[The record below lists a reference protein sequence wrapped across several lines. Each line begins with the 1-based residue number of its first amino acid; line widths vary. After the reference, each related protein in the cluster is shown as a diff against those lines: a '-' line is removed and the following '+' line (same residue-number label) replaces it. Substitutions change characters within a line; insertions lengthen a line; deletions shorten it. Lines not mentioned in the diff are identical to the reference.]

1 MHRKPNIL
9 LILAD
14 ELRADALGCFGN
26 TICRTPHLDSLAASG
41 TRFDQCMITQPT
53 CTPSRASILTGCYPS
68 AIGSRMVGCVTPDDQ
83 RFMTHALKRDGYRTV
98 SIGKIHLMPQG
109 TEVDLLSSRMTEQGK
124 LNFYGFDEVDLVN
137 GHGMHCRGP
146 LYTPWL
152 NEQVPDLQ
160 ARYDAAKPISPGLN
174 NAKGSL
180 RTHTWEL
187 PPHTHSSVYIA
198 DRTCASLERF
208 SSEARENQPFFMHVS
223 FPDPHHPNTVPE
235 PYASM
240 YDPAL
245 MPKPVPAVNEQDGAT
260 PLQLSVHHGK
270 NGSDHQATRD
280 GVIGTPPDQYDRYTL
295 ADWQA
300 AKAIYY
306 GMVTLLDQQI
316 GRILQTLKKTGLD
329 RDTLV
334 VFLSDHGDYL
344 GDHGMFGKGF
354 HYDSVLR
361 TPLIVAGP
369 DIVAGRKLDGM
380 ASTVDLAP
388 TLLDYA
394 NVPLPSAM
402 QGVSMC
408 RAIRGDEPLPRDAAL
423 TENDDDIAVM
433 RARTLTT
440 RQWKITWYCNTQD
453 GELYN
458 RQQDPDE
465 RVNRWHDPKLAS
477 VKSQLL
483 NHLLEHVVC
492 ATDMSNGRSQKPAPP
507 IPHWLPSPISICIEE
522 SNT

>member
-1 MHRKPNIL
+1 MSDQPNIL

-26 TICRTPHLDSLAASG
+26 PICRTPHLDSLAASG
-41 TRFDQCMITQPT
+41 AQFEQCMITQPT

-68 AIGSRMVGCVTPDDQ
+68 AIRSRMVGCVTPQDE
-83 RFMTHALKRDGYRTV
+83 RFLPRVMKKSGYRTV
-98 SIGKIHLMPQG
+98 SIGKIHLIPQG
-109 TEVDLLSSRMTEQGK
+109 VEVEELGDALEHDGDLDY
-124 LNFYGFDEVDLVN
+124 YGFEEVDLVN

-146 LYTPWL
+146 QYTPWL
-152 NEQVPDLQ
+152 KEQVPDLQ
-160 ARYDAAKPISPGLN
+160 QCYDAEKDISPGVN
-174 NAKGSL
+174 SPTGRL

-198 DRTCASLERF
+198 DRACERLERF
-208 SSEARENQPFFMHVS
+208 ASDATGDQPFFMHVS
-223 FPDPHHPNTVPE
+223 FPDPHHPNTVPQ

-240 YDPAL
+240 YDPNK
-245 MPKPVPAVNEQDGAT
+245 MPAPIPPVNASDGAT
-260 PLQLSVHHGK
+260 QRQLDVHHGK
-270 NGSDHQATRD
+270 GLSQNTKSRD
-280 GVIGTPPDQYDRYTL
+280 GVVGTPPDEYDRYTL

-300 AKAIYY
+300 TKAIYY
-306 GMVTLLDQQI
+306 GMVSLLDEQI
-316 GRILQTLKKTGLD
+316 GRILQSLRETGLD

-361 TPLIVAGP
+361 TPLIIAGP
-369 DIVAGRKLDGM
+369 DVVAGRKCDGM

-388 TLLDYA
+388 TLLEYA
-394 NVPLPSAM
+394 KVSPPPAV

-408 RAIRGDEPLPRDAAL
+408 NSLTGDAPLPRDAVL

-433 RARTLTT
+433 RVRTLTT
-440 RQWKITWYCNTQD
+440 CQWKITWYCNSQD
-453 GELYN
+453 GELYD

-465 RVNRWHDPKLAS
+465 RINRWHDPQLS
-477 VKSQLL
+477 DVKSQLIQ
-483 NHLLEHVVC
+483 HLLEHVVC
-492 ATDMSNGRSQKPAPP
+492 AVDMSNGRSQKPAPP
-507 IPHWLPSPISICIEE
+507 IPHWLPSPISFSTQEAIA
-522 SNT
+522 